1 MWCDIRVCHSS
12 TLETI
17 ALYPTGWNHV
27 HDTPHP
33 FIDLTKNSR
42 TYWLL
47 REFLSLLYIYY
58 CKYLDEC
65 LDLITILEI
74 FKIVVIRMS
83 WKNSEKGVENEYSR
97 QYISSSQILGCEGL
111 QVNKDRKSTGSHIV
125 IWQQHNS
132 RESRPLHHPVST
144 TSKLIISSTKWMNYS
159 F

>member
-1 MWCDIRVCHSS
+1 M
-12 TLETI
+12 
-17 ALYPTGWNHV
+17 
-27 HDTPHP
+27 
-33 FIDLTKNSR
+33 
-42 TYWLL
+42 
-47 REFLSLLYIYY
+47 LYIYY

-125 IWQQHNS
+125 I
-132 RESRPLHHPVST
+132 
-144 TSKLIISSTKWMNYS
+144 
-159 F
+159 